1 MRKYNCE
8 KYNILKFN
16 VFTCYNFEQINYNYV
31 EDRRFKQVK
40 IIFENKIVINCA
52 YSGDNRKLNFNFD
65 TLYAILIKIV

>member
-52 YSGDNRKLNFNFD
+52 YSGDN
-65 TLYAILIKIV
+65 